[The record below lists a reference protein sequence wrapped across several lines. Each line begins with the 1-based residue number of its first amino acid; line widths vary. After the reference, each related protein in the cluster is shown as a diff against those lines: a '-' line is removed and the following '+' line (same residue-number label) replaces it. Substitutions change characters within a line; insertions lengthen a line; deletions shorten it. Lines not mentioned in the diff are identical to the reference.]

1 MGFRRRPGL
10 PNRLGLF
17 RLLLRWPKVGQDAE
31 NMRYFCEDEAGIY
44 LLAGRNCFSTTSFG
58 NPGCCQSI
66 IKVASG
72 NDQNGLTTPD
82 GREEMATEYLCD
94 SPGCPNIAAQ
104 MRGGVATTDFMRAA
118 SIVGFIL
125 VALGLASLLYCVSPI
140 LLLVH
145 AAEQRQTN
153 PVLPILGGL
162 ALVCGIALLFASR
175 PRS

>member
-1 MGFRRRPGL
+1 M
-10 PNRLGLF
+10 
-17 RLLLRWPKVGQDAE
+17 
-31 NMRYFCEDEAGIY
+31 
-44 LLAGRNCFSTTSFG
+44 
-58 NPGCCQSI
+58 
-66 IKVASG
+66 KVASG
-72 NDQNGLTTPD
+72 NDQNGLTTRD
-82 GREEMATEYLCD
+82 GREELATEYLCD

-125 VALGLASLLYCVSPI
+125 VALGIASLLYCVSPI